1 MDPERKQSSSPSLSM
16 MTDQSKEDVVNFTVD
31 ERNSQSSVV
40 DEMKMR
46 PSNPSAPSLKSYRSR
61 SPPPDFSNAI
71 PSVSILSVGEM
82 QSKPEENNF
91 TLPPLIEDWTKDQV
105 KDWLVN
111 KLRVSK
117 ELSQKLYDQE
127 LSGAC
132 LASYEKEDLLE
143 LGVPPAPAI
152 QILRQIK
159 KFKKQSEAF
168 APATPAPERELNQRD
183 NAEMS
188 QELDESAENETVS
201 SDSGI
206 QSLSSSVWMLQM
218 ARDRIRAVINQ
229 NTAERQFVIHTPDNL
244 EAPQRQRPVCQI
256 RPFDKS
262 NSSIFYKENDI
273 LPPMAGPSN
282 LIEPVHEYHLLPNV
296 NEASEREIL
305 YEFTREVFSFAASCM
320 NSRTNGTIHFGVN
333 VQQAQQHGQVV
344 GQTITSLNKYNE
356 AFESS
361 LGDFFEEKYVN
372 VARLCI
378 RPPNFIQV
386 LHENGTASDKWVIEV
401 DVVPAISQTQDYLF
415 YTELGITSAGE
426 KHQCKTLCLFVREGP
441 RSVNIFADTNPRVG
455 QEKLKDLTEK
465 VKNLVSVRKAAEE
478 NKERCFPQSYQ
489 GQRLKQLMTR
499 GRHVL
504 ESSLQVIVVT
514 DKCHPDQLEHMDFL
528 KEISLFAVLEFDPE
542 SDLNGTCHFYRIDR
556 IANLH
561 FPHMYT
567 AQDSLPTLIGKLNL
581 FKQTSWIFCNGR
593 LNEESEEDMPLTPSE
608 WLKRRSGDISKMIG
622 FLCSPDIISKDKLLV
637 TFVLHSAVTDM
648 SHPILETFCA
658 IYRTL
663 EGADNMVCICRDSGV
678 FSDWKKLIESR
689 CKEDISS
696 KCIYELS
703 LNEISSTVKQLKE
716 PQTQSSQR
724 YLPSTGSSS
733 VLLTKKADELFTVL
747 DILSENECENTEIEK
762 SDSFDEFNKKV
773 EENFYR
779 GGQVRWWN
787 FHLSEQRGSLP
798 FIKRDKY
805 NELYDLIT
813 PVEGYRSS
821 CVMIN
826 LFHPPGC
833 GGTTLAMH
841 VLWNLRR
848 KFRCAVVKNNRAT
861 NNEIAAQV
869 INLLTYGKQDQP
881 GYTPVLLLVD
891 NWEDVEDLKQCI
903 VHVSGE
909 RTQQNTFMVI
919 ILNCERTQFPD
930 ESSRSSYVPNI
941 FITNKLSTK
950 EQGLFSE
957 KLQQLKT
964 YHEKPETFYAFM
976 IMTNNFSEAYITNIV
991 SNSLKALDATSRQ
1004 GRLLSFLALL
1014 NTFVNGSYM
1023 SLSLCE
1029 ELLGIRNSLWKQ
1041 ETIDDSMTPYSTL
1054 LITFSVEEHGFYQ
1067 AVRFLHPMIASNCLQ
1082 ILEQKHKLSL
1092 AEVTINILHCEK
1104 VYKSYMGKD
1113 FLVQN
1118 IQSMLI
1124 SRHRKEQGDDKDTQ
1138 FSPLIEK
1145 IHDKEGPEKV
1155 KELFEKAIGRFDRS
1169 ATLPQALA
1177 RYFCLREKDFQA
1189 ALKWA
1194 LDARSKNS
1202 NSYIADTVGQVY
1214 KSQLKKKIEDSEPLT
1229 AEALNEC
1236 LILGSK
1242 AAKAFQESQEL
1253 AKKDETI
1260 DPFDLH
1266 NRKRPKSYNTSGY
1279 VGETE
1284 VMMILLDLIKELPL
1298 SQSRDRYQTDIL
1310 LQILKGHH
1318 TIRDFHFDHSNA
1330 ATAQFVDVLAY
1341 HERFLISLKP
1351 RLKEIFS
1358 FFENYFTYLRPR
1370 SQERVTADDRNKK
1383 KLSEHFKQYLK
1394 IFSSSEQEKAS
1405 EKARNPNLSLLQ
1417 EIQDQRFY
1425 LETKRADSFAG
1436 LLQCLSDKSGAEM
1449 ERIFKKWKFIFE
1461 KSPKRSVSDTVNFI
1475 LINIVMHSIKPS
1487 SKELKKYEELVDLL
1501 NEELQKEG
1509 THSNSTEM
1517 YYLSMLLMW
1526 PTKDRKLESLST
1538 YKDIATYFR
1547 SAKKSFHRRFSHMFP
1562 VRTAVAHFF
1571 LGKSTRLNR
1580 IVSKVV
1586 LDQILRER
1594 SCSDQSGQSCTL
1606 NHLWQSGAAWNQPQV
1621 KKELLRVKGI
1631 SESGEISVNY
1641 GGNLKIPVRPAYLGD
1656 IRSGCSREQISFYLG
1671 FTMEGP
1677 VAYNIK
1683 YLTAQ

>member
-1 MDPERKQSSSPSLSM
+1 MANLLLAGDKLPQKTPQVPA
-16 MTDQSKEDVVNFTVD
+16 VD
-31 ERNSQSSVV
+31 TG
-40 DEMKMR
+40 
-46 PSNPSAPSLKSYRSR
+46 LK
-61 SPPPDFSNAI
+61 
-71 PSVSILSVGEM
+71 
-82 QSKPEENNF
+82 
-91 TLPPLIEDWTKDQV
+91 W
-105 KDWLVN
+105 
-111 KLRVSK
+111 
-117 ELSQKLYDQE
+117 
-127 LSGAC
+127 
-132 LASYEKEDLLE
+132 
-143 LGVPPAPAI
+143 
-152 QILRQIK
+152 
-159 KFKKQSEAF
+159 
-168 APATPAPERELNQRD
+168 
-183 NAEMS
+183 
-188 QELDESAENETVS
+188 
-201 SDSGI
+201 
-206 QSLSSSVWMLQM
+206 
-218 ARDRIRAVINQ
+218 
-229 NTAERQFVIHTPDNL
+229 
-244 EAPQRQRPVCQI
+244 
-256 RPFDKS
+256 
-262 NSSIFYKENDI
+262 KENDI

-282 LIEPVHEYHLLPNV
+282 LIDPVHEYHLLPNV

-305 YEFTREVFSFAASCM
+305 CEFTREVFSFAASCM

-333 VQQAQQHGQVV
+333 GQHGQVV
-344 GQTITSLNKYNE
+344 GQRITSLNKYNE

-361 LGDFFEEKYVN
+361 LGDFFEEQYVN

-378 RPPNFIQV
+378 RPPTFIQV
-386 LHENGTASDKWVIEV
+386 RHENGTASDKWVIEV

-415 YTELGITSAGE
+415 YTKLGITSTEE

-441 RSVNIFADTNPRVG
+441 RSVNILADTNPRVA
-455 QEKLKDLTEK
+455 QEKQKDLIER
-465 VKNLVSVRKAAEE
+465 VKRLVPVRKAAEE
-478 NKERCFPQSYQ
+478 KKEKGYSQSHQ

-499 GRHVL
+499 ERHGL

-514 DKCHPDQLEHMDFL
+514 DKCHPGQLEHMDFL
-528 KEISLFAVLEFDPE
+528 KEMSLFAVLEFDPE
-542 SDLNGTCHFYRIDR
+542 SDLNGTCQFYRRDR

-561 FPHMYT
+561 YPRMYNT
-567 AQDSLPTLIGKLNL
+567 QDSLPTIIGKLNL

-593 LNEESEEDMPLTPSE
+593 LNEENEEDKPLKPRE
-608 WLKRRSGDISKMIG
+608 WLKTRSGDITKMIG
-622 FLCSPDIISKDKLLV
+622 LLCSPDVISKDRLLV
-637 TFVLHSAVTDM
+637 IFVLHSAVTDL
-648 SHPILETFCA
+648 SDPILETFCA

-663 EGADNMVCICRDSGV
+663 EGVDNMLCICRDSGV
-678 FSDWKKLIESR
+678 FNQWKTLIESR
-689 CKEDISS
+689 CKEDISN
-696 KCIYELS
+696 KCIHELS
-703 LNEISSTVKQLKE
+703 LNEISSTVKKLKE

-733 VLLTKKADELFTVL
+733 VLLTKKNEELFTVL
-747 DILSENECENTEIEK
+747 GILSENECENTEIEN
-762 SDSFDEFNKKV
+762 SDSFDEFIKKT
-773 EENFYR
+773 EEDFYR

-787 FHLSEQRGSLP
+787 FYLSEQRGSLP

-813 PVEGYRSS
+813 PVKGYTSP

-848 KFRCAVVKNNRAT
+848 KFRCAVVRNSRAT
-861 NNEIAAQV
+861 NNDIAAQI

-903 VHVSGE
+903 LRVAGE
-909 RTQQNTFMVI
+909 RRQQNALMVI

-930 ESSRSSYVPNI
+930 ESSRSSNLPNI
-941 FITNKLSTK
+941 FITNKLSPN
-950 EQGLFSE
+950 EQKLFSE

-964 YHEKPETFYAFM
+964 DHEKPETFYGFM

-991 SNSLKALDATSRQ
+991 SNSLKDLDATTHQ

-1029 ELLGIRNSLWKQ
+1029 ELLGMKNVLWKR
-1041 ETIDDSMTPYSTL
+1041 ETLDDAMNPYSTL

-1067 AVRFLHPMIASNCLQ
+1067 AVRFLHPMIASKCLQ
-1082 ILEQKHKLSL
+1082 ILEQKHKLSV
-1092 AEVTINILHCEK
+1092 AEITIDILHCDR
-1104 VYKSYMGKD
+1104 VYKSCMGKD
-1113 FLVQN
+1113 FVVQN

-1124 SRHRKEQGDDKDTQ
+1124 SRHRKEQGDDKDTL

-1145 IHDKEGPEKV
+1145 IHENEGPEKV
-1155 KELFEKAIGRFDRS
+1155 KELLEKAIGRFDRS

-1177 RYFCLREKDFQA
+1177 RFFYLKEKDFQA

-1194 LDARSKNS
+1194 LDARGKNS

-1253 AKKDETI
+1253 AKKDETV
-1260 DPFDLH
+1260 DLFDLH

-1284 VMMILLDLIKELPL
+1284 VMMILLDLIRELPL
-1298 SQSRDRYQTDIL
+1298 SQSRDRHQTDQL

-1318 TIRDFHFDHSNA
+1318 TLKDFHFDHSNT
-1330 ATAQFVDVLAY
+1330 ATAQFVDVLVH

-1358 FFENYFTYLRPR
+1358 FFENYFTYLRPK
-1370 SQERVTADDRNKK
+1370 SQERVTADDRNKN
-1383 KLSEHFKQYLK
+1383 KLSDHFKKYLK
-1394 IFSSSEQEKAS
+1394 IFNSSEQEKAL
-1405 EKARNPNLSLLQ
+1405 EKARNPNLSLYQ

-1436 LLQCLSDKSGAEM
+1436 LLLCLSDKTVPEM
-1449 ERIFKKWKFIFE
+1449 ERILKKWKFIF
-1461 KSPKRSVSDTVNFI
+1461 KNSPKRSVSDTVNFI
-1475 LINIVMHSIKPS
+1475 LANIVMHSTKPS
-1487 SKELKKYEELVDLL
+1487 SKELTKYEELVDLL

-1509 THSNSTEM
+1509 THSNLTEM

-1526 PTKDRKLESLST
+1526 PTKDRKLESFTT

-1547 SAKKSFHRRFSHMFP
+1547 SAKESFHRRFSHMFP
-1562 VRTAVAHFF
+1562 ARTAVAHFF
-1571 LGKSTRLNR
+1571 LGKSTGLKR
-1580 IVSKVV
+1580 IVSKVE
-1586 LDQILRER
+1586 LDQVLRQE
-1594 SCSDQSGQSCTL
+1594 SCSDQSSQPCTL
-1606 NHLWQSGAAWNQPQV
+1606 QQLWQSGAAWNEPQV
-1621 KKELLRVKGI
+1621 KRELLRVKGI
-1631 SESGEISVNY
+1631 SENRKVYVNY
-1641 GGNLKIPVRPAYLGD
+1641 EGNLKIPVRPAYLGD
-1656 IRSGCSREQISFYLG
+1656 IRSGCSREPISFYLG

>member
-1 MDPERKQSSSPSLSM
+1 EKYS
-16 MTDQSKEDVVNFTVD
+16 
-31 ERNSQSSVV
+31 
-40 DEMKMR
+40 
-46 PSNPSAPSLKSYRSR
+46 
-61 SPPPDFSNAI
+61 
-71 PSVSILSVGEM
+71 
-82 QSKPEENNF
+82 F
-91 TLPPLIEDWTKDQV
+91 TLPQLIEDWTK
-105 KDWLVN
+105 
-111 KLRVSK
+111 
-117 ELSQKLYDQE
+117 DQE

-132 LASYEKEDLLE
+132 LASFEKEDLLE

-152 QILRQIK
+152 QILRQVK
-159 KFKKQSEAF
+159 KFKNQSETF
-168 APATPAPERELNQRD
+168 VPVTPAAESELNPRD

-188 QELDESAENETVS
+188 QKLDESAENETVS

-206 QSLSSSVWMLQM
+206 QSLSSSVQM
-218 ARDRIRAVINQ
+218 ARDRIRAVMDQ

-244 EAPQRQRPVCQI
+244 EASQRQRPVSEI
-256 RPFDKS
+256 RSFDKC
-262 NSSIFYKENDI
+262 NSLIFYTENDI
-273 LPPMAGPSN
+273 LPPMASPSN
-282 LIEPVHEYHLLPNV
+282 LIDPVHEYHLLPNV

-305 YEFTREVFSFAASCM
+305 YEFTREAFSFAASCM
-320 NSRTNGTIHFGVN
+320 NSRTNGTIHFGVKG
-333 VQQAQQHGQVV
+333 QQEQQHGQVV
-344 GQTITSLNKYNE
+344 GQKISSFNKYNE
-356 AFESS
+356 VFESS

-378 RPPNFIQV
+378 RPPNFIPV
-386 LHENGTASDKWVIEV
+386 LHKNGTSSDKWVIEV
-401 DVVPAISQTQDYLF
+401 DVIPVISQTQDYLF
-415 YTELGITSAGE
+415 FTELGITSTEE
-426 KHQCKTLCLFVREGP
+426 KHQCKTQCLFVREGP
-441 RSVNIFADTNPRVG
+441 RSVNILADTNPRVG

-465 VKNLVSVRKAAEE
+465 VKNLVSARKAAEE
-478 NKERCFPQSYQ
+478 NKERRFPQNHQ

-504 ESSLQVIVVT
+504 ESSLQVVVVT
-514 DKCHPDQLEHMDFL
+514 DKCHPGQLEHMDFL

-542 SDLNGTCHFYRIDR
+542 SDINGTCHFYRRDR
-556 IANLH
+556 VANLH
-561 FPHMYT
+561 YPHFYT
-567 AQDSLPTLIGKLNL
+567 TQDSLPTLMGKLNL

-608 WLKRRSGDISKMIG
+608 WLKRRSGDISKMTG
-622 FLCSPDIISKDKLLV
+622 LLCSPDVISKHRLLV
-637 TFVLHSAVTDM
+637 IFMLHSAVTDM

-663 EGADNMVCICRDSGV
+663 EGADNMLCICRDSGV
-678 FSDWKKLIESR
+678 FSQWKRLIELR
-689 CKEDISS
+689 CKEDISN
-696 KCIYELS
+696 KCIYQLS

-733 VLLTKKADELFTVL
+733 VLLTKKDEELFTVL

-762 SDSFDEFNKKV
+762 SDSFDEFNKKT
-773 EENFYR
+773 EEDFYR
-779 GGQVRWWN
+779 GGQVTWWN

-813 PVEGYRSS
+813 PVEGYTSS

-841 VLWNLRR
+841 VLWDLRK

-861 NNEIAAQV
+861 NNNIAVQV

-881 GYTPVLLLVD
+881 GYTPVILLVD

-903 VHVSGE
+903 LHVAGE
-909 RTQQNTFMVI
+909 RRQQNALMVI

-930 ESSRSSYVPNI
+930 ESSRNSNLPNI

-991 SNSLKALDATSRQ
+991 SNSFKDLNATGRQ

-1029 ELLGIRNSLWKQ
+1029 ELLGIRNSLWKR
-1041 ETIDDSMTPYSTL
+1041 ETLDDVLNPYSTL

-1092 AEVTINILHCEK
+1092 AEIVIDILHCDK
-1104 VYKSYMGKD
+1104 LYKSCMGKD

-1194 LDARSKNS
+1194 LDAQGKNS

-1214 KSQLKKKIEDSEPLT
+1214 KTLD
-1229 AEALNEC
+1229 EC

-1242 AAKAFQESQEL
+1242 AVKAFQESQEL

-1284 VMMILLDLIKELPL
+1284 VMMILLDLIKGLPL
-1298 SQSRDRYQTDIL
+1298 SQSRDRYQTDKL

-1318 TIRDFHFDHSNA
+1318 TIKDFHFDHSNA
-1330 ATAQFVDVLAY
+1330 ATAQFVGVLSH

-1370 SQERVTADDRNKK
+1370 SQERVIADERHKK
-1383 KLSEHFKQYLK
+1383 KLSEHFRKYLK
-1394 IFSSSEQEKAS
+1394 IFNSSEQEKAS
-1405 EKARNPNLSLLQ
+1405 EKARNPNLSLPQ

-1449 ERIFKKWKFIFE
+1449 EHIIKKWKFIFE
-1461 KSPKRSVSDTVNFI
+1461 KSPKRSASDTVNFI
-1475 LINIVMHSIKPS
+1475 LANIVMHSIKPS
-1487 SKELKKYEELVDLL
+1487 SKELTKYEELVHLL
-1501 NEELQKEG
+1501 NEELQNEG

-1526 PTKDRKLESLST
+1526 PTKDRKLDSFSA

-1562 VRTAVAHFF
+1562 ARSALAHFF
-1571 LGKSTRLNR
+1571 LGKSTGLKR
-1580 IVSKVV
+1580 IVSKVK
-1586 LDQILRER
+1586 LDQVLRQE
-1594 SCSDQSGQSCTL
+1594 SCSDQNGQPRTQ
-1606 NHLWQSGAAWNQPQV
+1606 HQLWQSGAAWNEPQV
-1621 KKELLRVKGI
+1621 EKELLRVKGI
-1631 SESGEISVNY
+1631 SENGEIYVNFE
-1641 GGNLKIPVRPAYLGD
+1641 GNLKIPVRPAYLGD

-1683 YLTAQ
+1683 YVTAQ